1 MKKKMKIPM
10 KIMKIMMKK
19 TIKKKEFI
27 KIYFFYLGLNI
38 IIYIIA
44 ERNYVFGKIFLKI
57 IYE

>member
-38 IIYIIA
+38 IIYIIG
-44 ERNYVFGKIFLKI
+44 ERNYVFGKIFLKN
-57 IYE
+57 YV